1 MTDYALQANIYTDSS
16 SLNISDV
23 DYDRAFM
30 ATIKPDTSSMKI
42 AKVEYDRALIANIY
56 TDKSKV
62 AALMFKYTAYLANIY
77 TDKSKVKVDAKRD
90 LAISSNIKVQPAKT
104 NIFLGAD
111 RSFIAN
117 LSKDSSSIKI
127 VPKVDRAL
135 QATIETDSSRFNITK
150 IERDILTEAPTGQTY
165 VIIKGVDVSLN
176 GYSLARN
183 SVHAI
188 NILIYGDRLSE
199 KGTDIEFIVKRNIS
213 DPDDS
218 AVIYNSTNGGSIALG
233 VPSSRIKF
241 IQVKD
246 IPETELKEY
255 KAQIQLRESDFY
267 LITNQRPT
275 KLYYEVRVIDSLD
288 GRYPPVEAGYFN
300 LSTTLIENRF

>member
-16 SLNISDV
+16 TLNISDV

-30 ATIKPDTSSMKI
+30 ATIKPDNSSMKI

-56 TDKSKV
+56 TDKSKI

-111 RSFIAN
+111 RSFTAKLN
-117 LSKDSSSIKI
+117 KDNSSIKI
-127 VPKVDRAL
+127 IPKVDRAI
-135 QATIETDSSRFNITK
+135 QATIETDSSKFNISK

-218 AVIYNSTNGGSIALG
+218 AVIYNSTNGKG
-233 VPSSRIKF
+233 IKF

-267 LITNQRPT
+267 LITNQRPI